1 MIIVFLLLIV
11 LALIGEAFF
20 SGAETAFVSVN
31 FLKLMHLIEKK
42 NKKALLVHDILKK
55 PERLLVTT
63 LVGTNLSVVISSAC
77 ATDLFSRW
85 TQDYEALWTTLIM
98 TPLSFIFAQLLSKTL
113 ARYWA
118 NRAVMSL
125 AGPLEF
131 FARLFKPL
139 VVFFT
144 MIARSISNLI
154 NRGGVKK
161 NPFLTKDEI
170 KSLIKDIS
178 REGILQ
184 PQEKEAIDKI
194 FDMTLTKAVDVMV
207 PMKDVIR
214 FDVSQDLEA
223 LKNVM
228 RTSGFTRFPVFDG
241 KVLKGMINIFELF
254 YTEPA
259 DWRTCIRP
267 LMSVD
272 QEESLDKVFSKMQ
285 PRKENMT
292 SVCKGADPVGILTM
306 EDLVEEV
313 TSQLASVKR

>member
-1 MIIVFLLLIV
+1 MILFLILLIV
-11 LALIGEAFF
+11 LALVAEAFF

-77 ATDLFSRW
+77 ATALFARVVPE
-85 TQDYEALWTTLIM
+85 YEALLTTLVM
-98 TPLSFIFAQLLSKTL
+98 TPVSFIFAQLLTKTL

-118 NRAVMSL
+118 NRSVMSL
-125 AGPLEF
+125 ADPLEF
-131 FARLFKPL
+131 FARLLKPL
-139 VVFFT
+139 VAFFSLV
-144 MIARSISNLI
+144 ARSISSLV
-154 NRGGVKK
+154 NRGGIKK

-194 FDMTLTKAVDVMV
+194 FDMTMTKAADVMV
-207 PMKDVIR
+207 PLKDIVR
-214 FDVSQDLEA
+214 FDAAQDLQA
-223 LKNVM
+223 LKIIM
-228 RTSGFTRFPVFDG
+228 RSSGFTRFPVFDG
-241 KVLKGMINIFELF
+241 KALKGMVNIFDLF
-254 YTEPA
+254 YKNPP
-259 DWRTCIRP
+259 DWHSCIRP
-267 LMSVD
+267 LVFVN

-285 PRKENMT
+285 PQKESMAV
-292 SVCKGADPVGILTM
+292 VCKASEPVGLLTM
-306 EDLVEEV
+306 EDLMEEV